1 MRLSIEGPGTRD
13 AKDAAAQHERRLN
26 QLIDWL
32 PKSWRST
39 ARWLRQPAQRW
50 LRIGVAVLLI
60 VGSLLSILPLFGLW
74 MLPLG
79 LVLLAEDVPVLR
91 AGRRSHSGVDR
102 TATTSLVPAR
112 ELVREVN
119 PNVRGE
125 HELRSDGYW

>member
-1 MRLSIEGPGTRD
+1 MRLSIEGPGIRD

-26 QLIDWL
+26 RLIDWL

-39 ARWLRQPAQRW
+39 AQWLRQPGQRW

-91 AGRRSHSGVDR
+91 RAPDRILEWIERRRPHWFR
-102 TATTSLVPAR
+102 RA
-112 ELVREVN
+112 N
-119 PNVRGE
+119 
-125 HELRSDGYW
+125 W